1 MTSPSKNKMQPNKNT
16 EQKII
21 KQLDNSVDRLSV
33 NQLNDIAQARVAAL
47 TKLNVHNVNP
57 EDNIKQSGI
66 SWSEILKS
74 YIVERV
80 SSIKLALPVAASI
93 ALVISLT
100 YFQAES
106 IPELPVAMM
115 ATEFPLE
122 DFAMLEDLEFV
133 TWLAENETSVAL

>member
-16 EQKII
+16 EQEII

>member
-1 MTSPSKNKMQPNKNT
+1 MNKNT
-16 EQKII
+16 EQEII
-21 KQLDNSVDRLSV
+21 NQLDCSVDELSV

-47 TKLNVHNVNP
+47 TKLHARNVNP
-57 EDNIKQSGI
+57 ENNIKQSAI

-80 SSIKLALPVAASI
+80 SSIKLALPVAASL

-115 ATEFPLE
+115 AAEIPLE
-122 DFAMLEDLEFV
+122 DFAMLEDLAFV
-133 TWLAENETSVAL
+133 TWLAENETSIAL

>member
-1 MTSPSKNKMQPNKNT
+1 MISPSKNKQQMNKNT
-16 EQKII
+16 EQEII
-21 KQLDNSVDRLSV
+21 NQLDCSVDELSV

-47 TKLNVHNVNP
+47 TKLHARNVNP
-57 EDNIKQSGI
+57 ENNIKQSAI

-80 SSIKLALPVAASI
+80 SSIKLALPVAASL

-115 ATEFPLE
+115 AAEIPLE
-122 DFAMLEDLEFV
+122 DFAMLEDLAFV
-133 TWLAENETSVAL
+133 TWLAENETSIAL

>member
-1 MTSPSKNKMQPNKNT
+1 MTSPSKNKQQMNKNT
-16 EQKII
+16 EQEII
-21 KQLDNSVDRLSV
+21 NQLDCSVDELSV

-47 TKLNVHNVNP
+47 TKLHARNVNP
-57 EDNIKQSGI
+57 ENNIKQSAI

-80 SSIKLALPVAASI
+80 SSIKLALPVAASL

-115 ATEFPLE
+115 AAEIPLE
-122 DFAMLEDLEFV
+122 DFAMLEDLAFV
-133 TWLAENETSVAL
+133 TWLAENETSIAL

>member
-1 MTSPSKNKMQPNKNT
+1 MQPNKNT
-16 EQKII
+16 EQEII

>member
-1 MTSPSKNKMQPNKNT
+1 MTSPSKNKQQMNKNT
-16 EQKII
+16 EQEII
-21 KQLDNSVDRLSV
+21 NQLDCSVDELSV

-47 TKLNVHNVNP
+47 TKLHARNVNP
-57 EDNIKQSGI
+57 ENNIKQSAI

-80 SSIKLALPVAASI
+80 SSIKLALPVAASL

-115 ATEFPLE
+115 AAQIPLE
-122 DFAMLEDLEFV
+122 DFAMLEDLAFV
-133 TWLAENETSVAL
+133 TWLAENETSIAL